1 MRKPGRP
8 EAGPSD
14 AADWRA
20 YVRSHLPPL
29 DVSGPREA
37 EIVDEL
43 AVQLESTYER
53 ARARGVDDDDARRL
67 AIAEVPDWGAFA
79 SSIRTIERPYV
90 PPPVAGD
97 GSGGIM
103 TGFVQ
108 DIRYAFRALKRAPG
122 FAVVSILTL
131 ALGIAATTIVYSI
144 ADGILLRPLPISN
157 PDRVML
163 ARELSPTFN
172 DMGLSWPNFLD
183 WSARQTSFEV
193 FAGWS
198 GQTANLTGIER
209 PRRLNVRR
217 VSANLLSALGVKVAL
232 GRDFTV
238 DDDKWGVER
247 TAIVSHAFWQRELGG
262 STDALGRRIMLDESP
277 VTVIGVLPAGFT
289 VAREEDIFLPLGTYL
304 DPNNAG
310 IMLRGNHSNLA
321 AIGRLRDGV
330 TVEAATAEMKGIA
343 RQLEQEYPNT
353 NSGNGATVRPLFET
367 LVATARPMLYVL
379 LGAVTAMLLI
389 ACVNLANLML
399 ARAAGRTQEM
409 AVRRSL
415 GAARWRIG
423 RQMLTESVLLAIAGG
438 MAGVALAYAGFG
450 AIVALLPANQPRIHI
465 IAIDSRVLLAAAVA
479 SIATGVL
486 FGLVPAIQAATGRSM
501 TLLRSTRVTGS
512 GHAGVGTRR
521 ALLLAEVA
529 LALVLVTGAGLML
542 RTMGNLAAIDTG
554 FTREQLVTAQF
565 NLPARYDQTR
575 RLLFLDQTLDRL
587 RAIPGVSNAA
597 FGFSIPVAGSNW
609 NSIFIVEGQPVPE
622 RNKLPSSAWI
632 PVSTGFFDTMGIR
645 LIKGRLFDSRDLA
658 GAPGVVVVN
667 ETFARR
673 FFGNNDPIGTR
684 VKQGWPE
691 DNGPFTPWRE
701 IIGVVND
708 VRMNSLQGDP
718 TLQAYLP
725 VSQVG
730 QRSGAFVVR
739 ASTDAATLGR
749 SIEAAVQE
757 VDPNLPLFNIQT
769 MDQIIDGAIGNERL
783 TMVLMLGFAALALL
797 MAAIGVFGVTA
808 YSVSQRTHEL
818 GIRMALGANRGS
830 VLALVLR
837 QEMGACLGGI
847 AIGVVGAFFLASLLE
862 SLLYGVTA
870 RDAAT
875 LSIAA
880 AVLLAVTVVACLVPA
895 HRATRVDPVTALRL
909 D

>member
-1 MRKPGRP
+1 MQQ
-8 EAGPSD
+8 PSID
-14 AADWRA
+14 WKAHVRAKLPALITAAE
-20 YVRSHLPPL
+20 
-29 DVSGPREA
+29 REG

-43 AVQLESTYER
+43 ALQLEATYER
-53 ARARGVDDDDARRL
+53 ERKRGAPHHDAM
-67 AIAEVPDWGAFA
+67 AAAEAEVPDWSAFA
-79 SSIRTIERPYV
+79 RSVRVIERPFV

-97 GSGGIM
+97 RSGGIM
-103 TGFVQ
+103 TGLVQ
-108 DIRYAFRALKRAPG
+108 DIRYAIRALRRAPG
-122 FAVVSILTL
+122 FAAVSILTL
-131 ALGIAATTIVYSI
+131 ALGISATTIVYSI
-144 ADGILLRPLPISN
+144 VDGILLRPLPIAN

-172 DMGLSWPNFLD
+172 DMGLSWPNYLD
-183 WSARQTSFEV
+183 WSARQTSFET

-198 GQTANLTGIER
+198 GATANLTGIER

-217 VSANLLSALGVKVAL
+217 VSANLLTALGVRVAL
-232 GRDFTV
+232 GRDFTA

-262 STDALGRRIMLDESP
+262 GADAIGRRVMLDESP
-277 VTVIGVLPAGFT
+277 VTVIGVLPRGFT

-304 DPNNAG
+304 DPANTG
-310 IMLRGNHSNLA
+310 IMLRGNHSGLA

-330 TVEAATAEMKGIA
+330 TVEAATAEIKGIA

-367 LVATARPMLYVL
+367 LVSTARPMLYVL

-399 ARAAGRTQEM
+399 ARAAGRAQEM

-423 RQMLTESVLLAIAGG
+423 RQMLTESVLLAVAGG
-438 MAGVALAYAGFG
+438 VAGVALAYAGFG

-465 IAIDSRVLLAAAVA
+465 IAIDSRVLLAAAIA
-479 SIATGVL
+479 SIGTGVL
-486 FGLVPAIQAATGRSM
+486 FGLMPAIQAATGRSM
-501 TLLRSTRVTGS
+501 TLLRSARVTGS

-565 NLPARYDQTR
+565 NLPNRYDQTKR
-575 RLLFLDQTLDRL
+575 QLFLDQSIERL
-587 RAIPGVSNAA
+587 RAIPGVTNAA
-597 FGFSIPVAGSNW
+597 FGYSIPVAGSNW
-609 NSIFIVEGQPVPE
+609 NSIFTIEGQPVPE
-622 RNKLPSSAWI
+622 RSKLPSSAWI
-632 PVSTGFFDTMGIR
+632 PVSPEFFDTMGIR
-645 LIKGRLFDSRDLA
+645 LIQGRLFDSRDLA
-658 GAPGVVVVN
+658 DAPKAVIVN

-673 FFGNNDPIGTR
+673 FFGNNNPVGTR

-691 DNGPFTPWRE
+691 DSGPFAPWRE

-725 VSQVG
+725 VRQVG

-739 ASTDAATLGR
+739 ASANAATLGR

-757 VDPNLPLFNIQT
+757 IDPNLPLFSIQT

-783 TMVLMLGFAALALL
+783 TMVLLMGFAALALL

-818 GIRMALGANRGS
+818 GIRMALGANRGT

-837 QEMGACLGGI
+837 QELSACLAGI
-847 AIGVVGAFFLASLLE
+847 AIGIVGAFFLASLLE

-870 RDAAT
+870 HDAAT

-880 AVLLAVTVVACLVPA
+880 VVLLAVTVLACLVPA
-895 HRATRVDPVTALRL
+895 QRATRVDPVTALRL

>member
-1 MRKPGRP
+1 MN
-8 EAGPSD
+8 
-14 AADWRA
+14 WRA
-20 YVRSHLPPL
+20 HVRAKLPAL
-29 DVSGPREA
+29 TTGAERES
-37 EIVDEL
+37 EIIDEL
-43 AVQLESTYER
+43 ALQLEATYER
-53 ARARGVDDDDARRL
+53 ERRRGAAHEEAMAAADGE
-67 AIAEVPDWGAFA
+67 IPDWPAFA
-79 SSIRTIERPYV
+79 RTVRTIERPYLQ
-90 PPPVAGD
+90 PPVAGA
-97 GSGGIM
+97 GSGGVM

-108 DIRYAFRALKRAPG
+108 DIRYALRALKRAPG
-122 FAVVSILTL
+122 FAAVSILTL

-144 ADGILLRPLPISN
+144 ADGILLRPLPITN

-163 ARELSPTFN
+163 ARELSPTFT
-172 DMGLSWPNFLD
+172 DMGLSWPNYLD
-183 WSARQTSFEV
+183 WSARQTSFQT
-193 FAGWS
+193 FAGWR
-198 GQTANLTGIER
+198 GVTANLTGIER
-209 PRRLNVRR
+209 PRRLNVRQ
-217 VSANLLSALGVKVAL
+217 VSWNLLSALGVKVAL
-232 GRDFTV
+232 GRDFTSE
-238 DDDKWGVER
+238 DDKWGVER
-247 TAIVSHAFWQRELGG
+247 TAIVSHAFWQRQLGG
-262 STDALGRRIMLDESP
+262 GNDAIGRRIMLDESP
-277 VTVIGVLPAGFT
+277 VTVIGVLPARFS

-304 DPNNAG
+304 DPNNPG

-330 TVEAATAEMKGIA
+330 TVEAAAAEMKGIA
-343 RQLEQEYPNT
+343 RQLEQEYPAT

-367 LVATARPMLYVL
+367 LVSTARPMLYVL

-438 MAGVALAYAGFG
+438 IAGVLLAYAGFG
-450 AIVALLPANQPRIHI
+450 AIVALLPANQPRVHI
-465 IAIDSRVLLAAAVA
+465 IAIDSRVLLAAALA

-486 FGLVPAIQAATGRSM
+486 FGLMPAIQAATGRSM
-501 TLLRSTRVTGS
+501 TLLRSARVTGS

-565 NLPARYDQTR
+565 NLPARYDQTKR
-575 RLLFLDQTLDRL
+575 QLFLDQSLERL
-587 RAIPGVSNAA
+587 RAIPGVTNAA

-609 NSIFIVEGQPVPE
+609 NSIFIIEGQPVPE

-632 PVSTGFFDTMGIR
+632 PVSTEFFDTMGIR
-645 LIKGRLFDSRDLA
+645 LINGRLFDSRDLA
-658 GAPGVVVVN
+658 GAPEVVIVN

-673 FFGNNDPIGTR
+673 FFGTNNPVGTR

-691 DNGPFTPWRE
+691 DSGPYSPWRE

-725 VSQVG
+725 VRQVG

-739 ASTDAATLGR
+739 GSTDAAALGR
-749 SIEAAVQE
+749 SLEAAVQQ

-769 MDQIIDGAIGNERL
+769 MDQLIDGAIGNQRL
-783 TMVLMLGFAALALL
+783 TMVLMLGFASLALL

-837 QEMGACLGGI
+837 QELGACLGGI

-870 RDAAT
+870 RDGVT

-880 AVLLAVTVVACLVPA
+880 IMLFGVTIVACLVPA

>member
-1 MRKPGRP
+1 MN
-8 EAGPSD
+8 
-14 AADWRA
+14 WRA

-37 EIVDEL
+37 EIVEEL
-43 AVQLESTYER
+43 AVQLETTSER
-53 ARARGVDDDDARRL
+53 ARASGATDDEATAI
-67 AIAEVPDWGAFA
+67 AIAEVPDWAAFA
-79 SSIRTIERPYV
+79 RSVRTIETPHV
-90 PPPVAGD
+90 PPPVAGA
-97 GSGGIM
+97 GPGGIM

-108 DIRYAFRALKRAPG
+108 DIRYALRALRRAPG
-122 FAVVSILTL
+122 FAAVSILTL

-144 ADGILLRPLPISN
+144 ADGILLRPLPIAE
-157 PDRVML
+157 PERVMV
-163 ARELSPTFN
+163 ARELSPTFT
-172 DMGLSWPNFLD
+172 DMGLSWPNYLD
-183 WSARQTSFEV
+183 WQARQTSFET
-193 FAGWS
+193 FAGWR
-198 GQTANLTGIER
+198 GLTANLTGIER
-209 PRRLNVRR
+209 PRRLNVRQ
-217 VSANLLSALGVKVAL
+217 VSWNLLTALGVKVAL
-232 GRDFTV
+232 GRDFTAE
-238 DDDKWGVER
+238 DDKWGVER

-262 STDALGRRIMLDESP
+262 SSDAIGRRIMLDEAP
-277 VTVIGVLPAGFT
+277 ATVIGVLPRGFT
-289 VAREEDIFLPLGTYL
+289 VAREEDIFLPLGTYV
-304 DPNNAG
+304 DPKNPG

-321 AIGRLRDGV
+321 AIGRLRSGV
-330 TVEAATAEMKGIA
+330 SVETASAEIKSIA
-343 RQLEQEYPNT
+343 RQLEQEYPAT

-415 GAARWRIG
+415 GAARWRIA

-438 MAGVALAYAGFG
+438 IAGVALAYAGFG
-450 AIVALLPANQPRIHI
+450 AIVALLPANQARIHN
-465 IAIDSRVLLAAAVA
+465 IAIDSRVLLAAAIA

-486 FGLVPAIQAATGRSM
+486 FGLMPAIQAATGRSM
-501 TLLRSTRVTGS
+501 TLLRSSRVTGS
-512 GHAGVGTRR
+512 GHAGAGTRR
-521 ALLLAEVA
+521 TLLLAEVA
-529 LALVLVTGAGLML
+529 LALVLLTGAGLML

-554 FTREQLVTAQF
+554 FTREQVLTAQF
-565 NLPARYDQTR
+565 NLPARYDPAKRQ
-575 RLLFLDQTLDRL
+575 LFFDQSLERL
-587 RAIPGVSNAA
+587 RAIPGVTNAA

-609 NSIFIVEGQPVPE
+609 NSIFTIEGQPVPE

-632 PVSTGFFDTMGIR
+632 PVSPEFFDTMGIR
-645 LIKGRLFDSRDLA
+645 LLKGRLFDNRDLA
-658 GAPGVVVVN
+658 GSPEVLIVN

-691 DNGPFTPWRE
+691 DSGPFSPWRQ

-725 VSQVG
+725 VRQVS
-730 QRSGAFVVR
+730 QRSGTFVVR
-739 ASTDAATLGR
+739 GSTDAAALGR
-749 SIEAAVQE
+749 SIEAAVQG
-757 VDPNLPLFNIQT
+757 VDPNLPVFNIQT
-769 MDQIIDGAIGNERL
+769 MDRIVQGAIGNERL
-783 TMVLMLGFAALALL
+783 TMVLLMGFASLALL

-837 QEMGACLGGI
+837 QEMAACLGGI

-880 AVLLAVTVVACLVPA
+880 VVLLAVTVVACLVPA